1 MRVNLDL
8 FPNVY
13 NLSYMQKLSHRI
25 LGLET
30 EENYD
35 VSQLFHPSY
44 FFFVV
49 LGIKSRVLYM
59 QGKQFI
65 IALHLRWHVLYL
77 KMQRHDSF
85 DKWYTH
91 EVITYKEYSHLFVQN
106 LMG

>member
-35 VSQLFHPSY
+35 VSQLFDPSY
-44 FFFVV
+44 FILFFFLWSWESN
-49 LGIKSRVLYM
+49 LGFCTCKANSLSLRYTSGDMFCILKC
-59 QGKQFI
+59 KDT
-65 IALHLRWHVLYL
+65 IALIS
-77 KMQRHDSF
+77 D
-85 DKWYTH
+85 
-91 EVITYKEYSHLFVQN
+91 I
-106 LMG
+106 LMK